1 MEIKRYEED
10 KHSDLVTDELHLE
23 PEEEFEELRQAA
35 NEALE
40 DIEDVHGVNPD
51 YEIVTALT
59 DQAEFDEDANP
70 AYLFMGL
77 SLREGMR
84 DVDKKIIFVRGV
96 TCLDDW
102 KQRFK
107 DMLVHEVGHQV
118 FYLGDDGSGR
128 DQFYSM
134 RFEGHAENFA
144 AQVSNEKDYG
154 YRPPWRVDEPL
165 NLEIEEKQI
174 IEDLDVN
181 RQWPDEAE
189 NLSEQ
194 MFVSGGERYEKAE
207 GYTIAYQLVKTLT
220 EKGEVKLSELPEMS
234 SDQWREYC
242 KSTIRRLYG

>member
-1 MEIKRYEED
+1 MEIKRYDED
-10 KHSDLVTDELHLE
+10 KHSDLVTDELHLD
-23 PEEEFEELRQAA
+23 PGKEFEELKKAA

-51 YEIVTALT
+51 FEVVVALT
-59 DQAEFDEDANP
+59 DQSEFDEDANP

-84 DVDKKIIFVRGV
+84 DVEQKIIFVRGV
-96 TCLDDW
+96 TDLEDW

-107 DMLVHEVGHQV
+107 DMLVHEAGHQV
-118 FYLGDDGSGR
+118 FYVEDDGSGR

-144 AQVSNEKDYG
+144 SQVSNEKGYG

-165 NLEIEEKQI
+165 DLEIETEQI
-174 IEDLDVN
+174 IEDLEVN

-189 NLSEQ
+189 KLSEQ
-194 MFVSGGERYEKAE
+194 MFVSGGDRYQKAE
-207 GYTIAYQLVKTLT
+207 GYSIAYQLIKALRM
-220 EKGEVKLSELPEMS
+220 KY
-234 SDQWREYC
+234 R
-242 KSTIRRLYG
+242 